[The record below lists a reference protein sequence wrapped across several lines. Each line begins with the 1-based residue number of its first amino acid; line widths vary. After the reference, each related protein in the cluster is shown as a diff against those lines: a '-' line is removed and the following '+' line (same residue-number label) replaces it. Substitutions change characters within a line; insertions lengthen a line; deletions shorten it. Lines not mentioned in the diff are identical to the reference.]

1 MTKRRVVQWSTGGIG
16 AIAVRV
22 LSERPDLELAG
33 VWVHDAK
40 KVGRDA
46 GELAGL
52 RPIGVA
58 ATADRAA
65 LLALRPDCICYSAPG
80 EFRPEQCI
88 DDFCEMLNAGIN
100 VVTTS
105 VPGLVHPAA
114 FEPKARARL
123 EASCRAGGASLYAS
137 GIEPGFAGD
146 ALVLTLST
154 LSHRIA
160 SVRTQEIFS
169 YADYPVAFT
178 MFEVFGFGKAPEQRC
193 IMELPGVQ
201 QMAWGPSIRM
211 VADHL
216 GTPLETL
223 RETYEK
229 RTADRRIEIAAGVIE
244 AGTVGAVRFETIG
257 VVDGRDAIVIE
268 HVNRVAPDLAPEWPS
283 AARDGT
289 YRIAVSGDP
298 SFTCELT
305 LGTPADFSK
314 QGMIATTMRVVNA
327 IPYVCDAAPGLVTSA
342 SLPPLLPRNA
352 FATSV
357 ADQDGEPGRGA
368 ATS

>member
-1 MTKRRVVQWSTGGIG
+1 MAGRRVVQWSTGGVG

-22 LSERPDLELAG
+22 LAERPDLELAG
-33 VWVHDAK
+33 VWVHDPK

-52 RPIGVA
+52 PPLGLA
-58 ATADRAA
+58 ATSDRAA
-65 LLALRPDCICYSAPG
+65 LLALRPDCICYTASG
-80 EFRPEQCI
+80 ESRPKGCVE
-88 DDFCEMLNAGIN
+88 DLCEMLSAGIN

-105 VPGLVHPAA
+105 IPGLVHPPA
-114 FEPKARARL
+114 FDPKAGERL
-123 EASCRAGGASLYAS
+123 EQACRAGGASLYAS
-137 GIEPGFAGD
+137 GLEPGFAGD

-154 LSHRIA
+154 LSNRIA

-178 MFEVFGFGKAPEQRC
+178 MFEVFGFGKPPENRC

-201 QMAWGPSIRM
+201 QISWGPPVRM

-216 GTPLETL
+216 GAKLDTV

-229 RTADRRIEIAAGVIE
+229 RTTDRRLEVAAGVIE
-244 AGTVGAVRFETIG
+244 AGTVAAVRFETIG
-257 VVDGRDAIVIE
+257 VVEGRDAIVIE
-268 HVNRVAPDLAPEWPS
+268 HVNRAAPDVAPDWPTAS
-283 AARDGT
+283 RDGT
-289 YRIAVSGDP
+289 YRIMVDGDP

-305 LGTPADFSK
+305 LGTAGDFSE

-327 IPYVCDAAPGLVTSA
+327 IPYVCDAPPGLVSSA
-342 SLPPLLPRNA
+342 DLPPLLPRHA
-352 FATSV
+352 FETARV
-357 ADQDGEPGRGA
+357 R
-368 ATS
+368 